1 MKKNQKDQ
9 IRTMSIDELGKEL
22 SDTVKKLS
30 DRAIGKKGS
39 STRNVREGK
48 MLRIKRAILLTALR
62 EKELHV

>member
-1 MKKNQKDQ
+1 
-9 IRTMSIDELGKEL
+9 MSIDELGKEL